1 MTLSKYNELM
11 ENIVVTEDMKSRILR
26 NIELELDG
34 DDAEKGNDKVT
45 QVDFTEGKK
54 SESTVISSAM
64 RGRWA
69 SLAAAA
75 LVMVLSGIVVKS
87 VIGDPSHS
95 GSTAVMSEDSHDAAP
110 AHEVMEGAAAE
121 EAMDATDSFANDKS
135 ADSAKPSA
143 VDSGIAAAG
152 EAKDEA
158 VAESVARFEYEE
170 KTTLVAEYSIGHTP
184 AVFHLAQVKN
194 VSGDNI
200 APPYYTEFYQGNVKL
215 RSIYLSDNMM
225 RMSMGADETFG
236 LVWGCLLENET
247 DDVRLVVIDQKS
259 PDKDVLFEK
268 TYTMDELKAAASALP
283 ADYSREEQLSELFDD
298 GVITE

>member
-54 SESTVISSAM
+54 SESKVISSAM

-75 LVMVLSGIVVKS
+75 MVLVLSGIVVKS

-158 VAESVARFEYEE
+158 AAESVARFEYEE

-194 VSGDNI
+194 VSGDV
-200 APPYYTEFYQGNVKL
+200 TGLMCDLVCYQGNVRLKTV
-215 RSIYLSDNMM
+215 Y
-225 RMSMGADETFG
+225 MSSKVTEKMDFNATYG
-236 LVWGCLLENET
+236 LVWGCTLVNET

-259 PDKDVLFEK
+259 PDKNVLFEK
-268 TYTMDELKAAASALP
+268 TYTMAELKAAALALP
-283 ADYSREEQLSELFDD
+283 SDYSREEQLSEHFDE

>member
-54 SESTVISSAM
+54 SESKVISSAM

-75 LVMVLSGIVVKS
+75 MVLVLSGIVVKS

-95 GSTAVMSEDSHDAAP
+95 GSTAVMSEDSRDAAP
-110 AHEVMEGAAAE
+110 AHEVMEGAAA
-121 EAMDATDSFANDKS
+121 
-135 ADSAKPSA
+135 
-143 VDSGIAAAG
+143 G
-152 EAKDEA
+152 EAEDEA
-158 VAESVARFEYEE
+158 VAESAARFEYEE

-184 AVFHLAQVKN
+184 TVFHLAQVKN
-194 VSGDNI
+194 VSGDD
-200 APPYYTEFYQGNVKL
+200 TRLSCDVECYQGNVRLKPV
-215 RSIYLSDNMM
+215 Y
-225 RMSMGADETFG
+225 MSGNVTGEMDFNATYGF
-236 LVWGCLLENET
+236 VWGCTLVNNT
-247 DDVRLVVIDQKS
+247 DDVKVVVK
-259 PDKDVLFEK
+259 DKNILFEK
-268 TYTMDELKAAASALP
+268 TYTMDELKTASAALP
-283 ADYSREEQLSELFDD
+283 ANYSREEQLSELFDE